1 MELFKETFELIAL
14 MSKEEVEKIYNI
26 ALKTGVK
33 KVRWSGLTKKEDKL
47 T

>member
-14 MSKEEVEKIYNI
+14 MSKEEVEKLNNI

-33 KVRWSGLTKKEDKL
+33 EVRWSSLTKKEA
-47 T
+47 